1 VAVKLLTHV
10 TSAPC
15 VTATEKVLRLS
26 WRIRVMRLIRGTPV
40 HRINPGA
47 RINHANRSDS
57 LGRLQGT
64 VTLGAMQTPVTMAS
78 PATGYLAGSCC
89 IFMIAKDL
97 VPQGLCRTSRDGT
110 TAARWPVARGSAAPD
125 PRPRP
130 IAPAGRAFHD
140 REQFGTNSAQKR
152 SRS

>member
-1 VAVKLLTHV
+1 V
-10 TSAPC
+10 
-15 VTATEKVLRLS
+15 
-26 WRIRVMRLIRGTPV
+26 RLIRGTPV

-97 VPQGLCRTSRDGT
+97 VPLGALSHISGWYDSRPLASRPRLCCTRPAT
-110 TAARWPVARGSAAPD
+110 APD
-125 PRPRP
+125 RP
-130 IAPAGRAFHD
+130 GR
-140 REQFGTNSAQKR
+140 QGIS
-152 SRS
+152 